1 MQNIAKWLVV
11 VVAMAAIGA
20 CGSTYSL
27 RTGGWKIEAMPG
39 GGACLHVHGDGA
51 DVARV
56 CIKDPEPL
64 RLPPETLAR
73 ICAPPHK

>member
-1 MQNIAKWLVV
+1 
-11 VVAMAAIGA
+11 
-20 CGSTYSL
+20 
-27 RTGGWKIEAMPG
+27 MPG